1 MMVVLPSRSS
11 GRCLSMIAN
20 FKPNVSAG
28 HLRAEVAQWR
38 EVDEI
43 PDEFLVLIDPRENS
57 LLTLLQIAKLHA
69 ANAWEPG
76 CDLTFGDVDDA
87 STRYMAFTYRGSR
100 EDFWYGLSVLTEQ
113 VILDAEGLEDEHY
126 PSQRAFGRMLMSF
139 GIPPLEVLPAVGV
152 SDDGTVLVDAEWE
165 ELM

>member
-1 MMVVLPSRSS
+1 
-11 GRCLSMIAN
+11 MIAN

-43 PDEFLVLIDPRENS
+43 SDEFLVLIDPRENP

-69 ANAWEPG
+69 ANVWEPG

-87 STRYMAFTYRGSR
+87 PTRYMAFTYRGSR

-139 GIPPLEVLPAVGV
+139 GIPPLEVLPAVGL

>member
-1 MMVVLPSRSS
+1 
-11 GRCLSMIAN
+11 MIAN
-20 FKPNVSAG
+20 FKPNISAG
-28 HLRAEVAQWR
+28 TMRAEIEFWR
-38 EVDEI
+38 AENDVI
-43 PDEFLVLIDPRENS
+43 TEFLVLIDPRENP

-139 GIPPLEVLPAVGV
+139 GIPPLEVLPAVSV